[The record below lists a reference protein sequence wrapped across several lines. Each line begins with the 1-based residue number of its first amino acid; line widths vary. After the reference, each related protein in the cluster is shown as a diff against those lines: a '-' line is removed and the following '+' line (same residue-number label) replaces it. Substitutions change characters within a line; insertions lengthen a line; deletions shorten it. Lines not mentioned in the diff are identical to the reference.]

1 MRSFKFFEDNEEE
14 DELVPINDSAS
25 WMWADEFGLRE
36 VTGYHWELQSDVSF
50 GIRSFLNMFPSMFI
64 VAVHSIS
71 CNGIR
76 HEANTP
82 RDGWGFDITSDL
94 LTIEYYNLI
103 PDDL

>member
-1 MRSFKFFEDNEEE
+1 
-14 DELVPINDSAS
+14 
-25 WMWADEFGLRE
+25 
-36 VTGYHWELQSDVSF
+36 
-50 GIRSFLNMFPSMFI
+50 MFPPMFI

-76 HEANTP
+76 HEADSP

-94 LTIEYYNLI
+94 LTIEYYNLT